1 MSDKYGD
8 AREELGRMIERKEIL
23 EEVLSH
29 IDVCM
34 NLRNGLEKKSVER
47 GTYTTIIDSLL
58 FVAKRIQARG
68 VG

>member
-34 NLRNGLEKKSVER
+34 NLRKGLEKNSVER
-47 GTYTTIIDSLL
+47 GTYTTIIEALL

>member
-23 EEVLSH
+23 EGLLSH
-29 IDVCM
+29 IDACM
-34 NLRNGLEKKSVER
+34 NLRNGLESNSVER
-47 GTYTTIIDSLL
+47 VTYTTVIDALL
-58 FVAKRIQARG
+58 FVAKTIQARG